1 MVMAEELT
9 QWMSDNRSFIAY
21 NKVHAED
28 FINEMKSVKGAEEF
42 SIDKAGD
49 LFTDWLM
56 SLGLE
61 EEIVL

>member
-1 MVMAEELT
+1 MITAKELT
-9 QWMSDNRSFIAY
+9 QWMSDNRSSIAY

-28 FINEMKSVKGAEEF
+28 FINEMKSMKGAEEF
-42 SIDKAGD
+42 SIDRAGD

-61 EEIVL
+61 EEVVL